1 MNRAEKDIYK
11 MKFSTP
17 DTSSLALTFKGF
29 LAVRLMEF
37 DYAGKHYSYHG
48 KKLENA
54 VERLPFDGVFSKT
67 PSTAELVVWGQ
78 AVHDWKEAMRTQ
90 GA

>member
-1 MNRAEKDIYK
+1 
-11 MKFSTP
+11 MKFSHP
-17 DTSSLALTFKGF
+17 DKRSFSLAFKGS

-48 KKLENA
+48 KKLENT
-54 VERLPFDGVFSKT
+54 VERLPFDGQFRKT

-78 AVHDWKEAMRTQ
+78 AVHDWKESERAEQ
-90 GA
+90 

>member
-1 MNRAEKDIYK
+1 VSNLGAYK
-11 MKFSTP
+11 PKYSEQ
-17 DTSSLALTFKGF
+17 SEHEISITFKGF

-54 VERLPFDGVFSKT
+54 VARLTADGGPVGA
-67 PSTAELVVWGQ
+67 TAGELVIYGQ
-78 AVHDWKEAMRTQ
+78 ATHDWRMFPKRA
-90 GA
+90 